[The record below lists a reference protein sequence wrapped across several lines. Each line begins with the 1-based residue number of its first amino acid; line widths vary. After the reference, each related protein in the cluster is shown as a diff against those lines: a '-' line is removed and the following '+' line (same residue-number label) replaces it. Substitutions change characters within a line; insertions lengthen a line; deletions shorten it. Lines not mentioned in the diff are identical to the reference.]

1 MGAPARGARA
11 RLRAGRVV
19 LALAVGLG
27 AAGADAEEPAAA
39 GAEEPAAAGPA
50 EAAAE
55 PAPDPQ
61 APPAPEPVGLDRL
74 LKLPA
79 GSEYGS
85 GERRGGRSRGQ
96 WAARFGGLRRALAQE
111 RRGLESAQQ
120 ERDRIAGSADQ
131 WLLGPPGATRENAP
145 LDFRL
150 RQEIARHRDEIDRLE
165 QDLREL
171 EVEADLANVPPDW
184 RE

>member
-1 MGAPARGARA
+1 MGAPARSARA
-11 RLRAGRVV
+11 RRRAGRVA

-27 AAGADAEEPAAA
+27 ASAA
-39 GAEEPAAAGPA
+39 GAEEPSGAGSG
-50 EAAAE
+50 E
-55 PAPDPQ
+55 PAARGAPAPSPEPPDPQ
-61 APPAPEPVGLDRL
+61 AQPAPGPVGLDRL

-79 GSEYGS
+79 GSEYGA
-85 GERRGGRSRGQ
+85 GERRGGRTRGQ
-96 WAARFGGLRRALAQE
+96 WSARFGGLRHALAQE

-171 EVEADLANVPPDW
+171 DVEADLANVPPDW